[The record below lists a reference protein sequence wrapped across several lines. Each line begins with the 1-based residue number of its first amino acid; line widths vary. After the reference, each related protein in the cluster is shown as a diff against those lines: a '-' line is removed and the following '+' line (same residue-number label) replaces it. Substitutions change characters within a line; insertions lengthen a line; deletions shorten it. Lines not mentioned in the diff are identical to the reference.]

1 MTHKPRPVL
10 LLILDGWGYR
20 EDPEDNAIAQAR
32 TPNWDGWWQ
41 SHPHG
46 LIHASGASVG
56 LPGGQ
61 MGNSEVGHINIGA
74 GRVVYQEYERI
85 NRTIA
90 DSSFYTNSTLC
101 AAVDAAK
108 AQGGA
113 VHILGLLSAGGVHSH
128 EEHILAALRLAR
140 GRGAERVYVH
150 AFLDGRD
157 TLPRCAALSLAKLD
171 AEISTH
177 GGALASVIGR
187 FYAMDRDHRWD
198 RVQQAYDLLT
208 LGKGEHY
215 ATGVEALAAAY
226 ARGES
231 DEFVAAS
238 QIGASPAC
246 IGDHDAVLFMN
257 FRSDRARQITR
268 PFVEADFD
276 GFTRQV
282 TPHLADFVTLTEY
295 SERFDVHV
303 AYPPTRL
310 KNTFGEWVSQFGLH
324 QLRIA
329 ETEKYAHV
337 TFFLNGGDEKVFPGE
352 DRVLI
357 PSPKV
362 STYDLQPEM
371 SVDELTDTLVT
382 RIESRQYDAIICNIA
397 NPDMVGHS
405 GKLAA
410 AIAAVE
416 AVDRS
421 LGRIVSAA
429 RAVGGEV
436 LITADHGNVE
446 QMLDV
451 ESGQAHTSHTCN
463 PVPLLYIG
471 RSAEILAG
479 GALEDLAPTLL
490 QLMGLPVPPEMGGK
504 NLVQTL

>member
-1 MTHKPRPVL
+1 MSQKPRPVL

-20 EDPEDNAIAQAR
+20 EDPENNAIAQAH
-32 TPNWDGWWQ
+32 TPHWDGWWQ

-46 LIHASGASVG
+46 LIDASGASVG
-56 LPGGQ
+56 LPRDQ

-85 NRTIA
+85 NRAIA
-90 DSSFYTNSTLC
+90 DGSFYTNNVLC

-128 EEHILAALRLAR
+128 EEHLFAALRLAR

-157 TLPRCAALSLAKLD
+157 TLPRCAEASLKRLD
-171 AEISTH
+171 AEIRTH
-177 GGALASVIGR
+177 GGALASLIGR

-208 LGKGEHY
+208 LGRGTHY
-215 ATGVEALAAAY
+215 ASGGEALAAAY
-226 ARGES
+226 ARGEN
-231 DEFVAAS
+231 DEFVTAS
-238 QIGASPAC
+238 QIGDTPAC
-246 IGDHDAVLFMN
+246 VNDHDTILFMN

-268 PFVEADFD
+268 PFIEVDFD
-276 GFTRQV
+276 GFTRHAR
-282 TPHLADFVTLTEY
+282 PHLADFVTLTEY

-303 AYPPTRL
+303 AYPATRL

-337 TFFLNGGDEKVFPGE
+337 TFFFNGGDEKVFPGE

-362 STYDLQPEM
+362 ATYDLQPEM
-371 SVDELTDTLVT
+371 SIDELTHVLIDRVD
-382 RIESRQYDAIICNIA
+382 SRRYDAIICNNA

-416 AVDRS
+416 AVDRN
-421 LGRIVSAA
+421 LGRLVNAV
-429 RAVGGEV
+429 RHVGGEV

-446 QMLDV
+446 QMLDTS
-451 ESGQAHTSHTCN
+451 SGQAHTSHTCN

-471 RSAEILAG
+471 RPAKILPG
-479 GALEDLAPTLL
+479 GALEDIAPTLL
-490 QLMGLPVPPEMGGK
+490 QLMGLSVPSEMGGK
-504 NLVQTL
+504 NLVQLL

>member
-1 MTHKPRPVL
+1 MIQKPRPVL

-20 EDPEDNAIAQAR
+20 EDSEDNAIAQAR

-41 SHPHG
+41 NCPHG
-46 LIHASGASVG
+46 LINASGASVG

-74 GRVVYQEYERI
+74 GRVVYQEYERV
-85 NRTIA
+85 NLAIA
-90 DSSFYTNSTLC
+90 DGSFYSNSALC
-101 AAVDAAK
+101 AAVDAAE

-157 TLPRCAALSLAKLD
+157 TLPRCAESSLKRLD
-171 AEISTH
+171 AEINTY

-215 ATGVEALAAAY
+215 ATGLEALGAAY
-226 ARGES
+226 LRGES
-231 DEFVAAS
+231 DEFVAPS
-238 QIGASPAC
+238 WIGANPAC

-276 GFTRQV
+276 GFARQV
-282 TPHLADFVTLTEY
+282 KPRLADFVTLTEY
-295 SERFDVHV
+295 SEHFDARV
-303 AYPPTRL
+303 AYPPARL
-310 KNTFGEWVSQFGLH
+310 KNTFGEWISQFGLH

-337 TFFLNGGDEKVFPGE
+337 TFFLSGGDERIFPGE

-362 STYDLQPEM
+362 TTYDLQPEM
-371 SVDELTDTLVT
+371 SVNELTDALVA
-382 RIESRQYDAIICNIA
+382 RVEGRQYDTIICNIA

-421 LGRIVSAA
+421 LGRIVSAV
-429 RAVGGEV
+429 RAVGGEA

-451 ESGQAHTSHTCN
+451 GSGQAHTSHTCN

-471 RSAEILAG
+471 RPAEILSG

-490 QLMGLPVPPEMGGK
+490 RLMDLPVPPEMGGK
-504 NLVQTL
+504 NLVQFL